1 MSRGRTYHSQGGP
14 YLGGCRFS
22 VNGNHSTVSST
33 ENFSHYNSDGNWL
46 RKDNSFHDYSRQLK
60 EYNYPPHYVNP
71 DTAPSLKRRKFSS
84 STWENSG
91 EDYRPKAYNNGISTH
106 DINFVLPAP
115 SRPDAN
121 AYTSTAGKRDRSEF
135 EVDEVIFLS
144 RDDIERCSPSRKDGI
159 DVLHETYLRYSYC
172 AFLQNLGSRLDLPQ
186 TTVGTAMVLCHRFFV
201 RRSHACHDRY
211 LIATATLFLAAKSEE
226 TPRPLNDGWFELY
239 QERVIEAEQL
249 ILTTLDFE
257 LNVQHPYVPL
267 TSILDKLGLSKSVLV
282 NLALHLISEGLRSSL
297 WLQFKPHQI
306 AAGAAYLAA
315 KYLNMDLAS
324 CPNIWMEFQTPPFIL
339 EGIMLSNQFQNG
351 IETAKLAWARLP
363 STEDGEGDEVV
374 GVSGNND
381 GGRVESLDYEVVEN
395 HAYREEQALRGKL
408 YVGYYVGVKWFFAL
422 LIGVGTGLAA
432 VFINISVEN
441 FAGWKFSLTFSVIQ
455 KSYVAGFLLYILIN
469 LVLVF
474 SSAFIITNFAPAAAG
489 SGIPEIKGYL
499 NGVDTHGI
507 LLFRTL
513 IGKIFGSIGSVGG
526 GLALGKEGPLV
537 HTGACIAS
545 LLGQGGSTKYHLNS
559 RWLQFFNSDRDRR
572 DLVTCGCAAGVAA
585 AFRAPVGGVLF
596 ALEEVT
602 SWWRSQLMWR
612 VFFTSAIVAVVV
624 RTAMGW
630 CKSGKCGH
638 FGSGGF
644 IIWDISGG
652 QEDYSFEELLPMA
665 VIGVIGGLLGALFN
679 QLTRYIT
686 YWRRNYLHKKGNRF
700 KIIEV
705 CLISVITSV
714 ISFGLPLFRK
724 CSPCPEAD
732 PNFPIEC
739 PRPPGMYGNY
749 VNFYCG
755 KDKEYN
761 DLATIFFNTQ
771 DDAIRNLFSAK
782 TIHEYSAQSLL
793 TFLVSC
799 ILILLPAS
807 SVMFYTLAVVTFGT
821 AVPAGQFV
829 PGIMIGSTYGRLVGM
844 FVVSFYK
851 KLNIEEGTYALLGA
865 ASFLGGSMRM
875 TVSLCVIMVEITNNL
890 KLLPLIMLVL
900 LISKAVGDAFN
911 EGLYEEQARLRGIP
925 LLESR
930 PKYEMRKMQAKEAC
944 GNQKVVYFPRVIKVA
959 DVVSSLKSNNHN
971 GFPVIDHTRSGETLV
986 IGLVLRSHLLVLL
999 QSKVDFQHSPLPC
1012 DTGGGSL
1019 PIRHNFSEFVKP
1031 ASSKGISIHDIHL
1044 GPDDL
1049 EMYIDLAPF
1058 VNRSPYIVP
1067 EDMSLTKGLYVPSE
1081 EMIPFAQV
1089 YNLFRQLGLRHIF
1102 VVPRASRVIGMIT
1115 RKDLL
1120 IEETE
1125 DPATVEL
1132 QSTSVRD
1139 RLHNR
1144 RHGTRNGEVETPL
1157 LNGLL
1162 AQ

>member
-1 MSRGRTYHSQGGP
+1 
-14 YLGGCRFS
+14 
-22 VNGNHSTVSST
+22 
-33 ENFSHYNSDGNWL
+33 
-46 RKDNSFHDYSRQLK
+46 
-60 EYNYPPHYVNP
+60 
-71 DTAPSLKRRKFSS
+71 
-84 STWENSG
+84 
-91 EDYRPKAYNNGISTH
+91 
-106 DINFVLPAP
+106 
-115 SRPDAN
+115 
-121 AYTSTAGKRDRSEF
+121 
-135 EVDEVIFLS
+135 
-144 RDDIERCSPSRKDGI
+144 
-159 DVLHETYLRYSYC
+159 
-172 AFLQNLGSRLDLPQ
+172 
-186 TTVGTAMVLCHRFFV
+186 
-201 RRSHACHDRY
+201 
-211 LIATATLFLAAKSEE
+211 
-226 TPRPLNDGWFELY
+226 
-239 QERVIEAEQL
+239 
-249 ILTTLDFE
+249 
-257 LNVQHPYVPL
+257 
-267 TSILDKLGLSKSVLV
+267 
-282 NLALHLISEGLRSSL
+282 
-297 WLQFKPHQI
+297 
-306 AAGAAYLAA
+306 
-315 KYLNMDLAS
+315 
-324 CPNIWMEFQTPPFIL
+324 
-339 EGIMLSNQFQNG
+339 MLSNHFQNG
-351 IETAKLAWARLP
+351 IETAKLVWSRLP
-363 STEDGEGDEVV
+363 NAEDGDADEV
-374 GVSGNND
+374 GVSKKID
-381 GGRVESLDYEVVEN
+381 GSSVESLDYEVVEN
-395 HAYREEQALRGKL
+395 HAYREEQAQRGKL
-408 YVGYYVGVKWFFAL
+408 YVGYYVVVKWFFAL
-422 LIGVGTGLAA
+422 LIGIGTGLAA
-432 VFINISVEN
+432 IFINISVEN
-441 FAGWKFSLTFSVIQ
+441 FAGWKYSLTFSIIQ
-455 KSYVAGFLLYILIN
+455 KSYIAGFVVYMLIN

-474 SSAFIITNFAPAAAG
+474 SSTYIITQFAPAAAG

-537 HTGACIAS
+537 HIGACIAS
-545 LLGQGGSTKYHLNS
+545 LLGQGGSTKYHLSS
-559 RWLQFFNSDRDRR
+559 RWLQVFNSDRDRR

-644 IIWDISGG
+644 IIWDVSGG

-679 QLTRYIT
+679 QLTIYIT
-686 YWRRNYLHKKGNRF
+686 YWRRNYLHKKGNRV

-705 CLISVITSV
+705 CLISLVTSI
-714 ISFGLPLFRK
+714 ISFGLPLFRS
-724 CSPCPEAD
+724 CSPCPESD
-732 PNFPIEC
+732 PDSGIEC
-739 PRPPGMYGNY
+739 PRPPGTYGNY

-793 TFLVSC
+793 TFL
-799 ILILLPAS
+799 
-807 SVMFYTLAVVTFGT
+807 VMFYTLAVVTFGT

-890 KLLPLIMLVL
+890 TLLPLIMLVL

-930 PKYEMRKMQAKEAC
+930 PKNEMRKMKAKEAF
-944 GNQKVVYFPRVIKVA
+944 GNQKVVYFPRVVKVA
-959 DVVSSLKSNNHN
+959 DVVSILKSNNHN
-971 GFPVIDHTRSGETLV
+971 GFPVIDSKSGETLV
-986 IGLVLRSHLLVLL
+986 IGLMLRSHLLVLL
-999 QSKVDFQHSPLPC
+999 QSKVDFQHSPLPS
-1012 DTGGGSL
+1012 DSRGGSL

-1031 ASSKGISIHDIHL
+1031 ASSKGLSIHDIHL

-1067 EDMSLTKGLYVPSE
+1067 EDMSLTK
-1081 EMIPFAQV
+1081 V

-1120 IEETE
+1120 IEDNE

-1132 QSTSVRD
+1132 QSTSRSA
-1139 RLHNR
+1139 
-1144 RHGTRNGEVETPL
+1144 T
-1157 LNGLL
+1157 
-1162 AQ
+1162 